1 MRLFVAV
8 LFFSQILL
16 TNAQNLIKH
25 VDPFIGTGGHGHT
38 YPGAAAPFGLM
49 QLSPD
54 TRLDGWDGCSAYH
67 FTDSI
72 VYGFSH
78 THLSGTGVSDYADL
92 LIMPFHPATKK
103 QDSHG
108 RIFSHFSHK
117 REKAEPGYYAVEL
130 DDYQIKTE
138 FTVTERAGIHRY
150 HFAQNRA
157 YLVIDLDHR
166 DRVLDFQFDVIDN
179 QTIRG
184 KRISKA
190 WAEEQHF
197 YFYMQFS
204 EPFKQ
209 DSSTLDGKRLYL
221 DFGNKKALEIKVG
234 ISAVD
239 TDGAKLNLEKE
250 IGTRSFEEIKI
261 KTQNTWENELNKIK
275 IHTPNQDFLTVYYT
289 ALYHSFLNPNVFSDF
304 DGRYRGADMEIHQ
317 TVDRQYTIFSLWD
330 TFRATHPLFTIVQ
343 QARTEEF
350 IRTFLRQFQH
360 SGELP
365 MWELAA
371 NETGCMI
378 GYHSVPVIVDAYMK
392 GLKSFNTDLALE
404 GMLARAYQN
413 KLGIPEF
420 DKHGFIGVE
429 FEHESV
435 SKNLEYAYN
444 DWCIAVFAEQL
455 NRPDIAKKFYERAQ
469 FYKNLYS
476 PKHGFMQ
483 GKVFNIF
490 QEPFD
495 PREVNFNFTEGNSWQ
510 YSFFAPHDIEGM
522 ITLFGGKEAFAAKL
536 DELFISPMETTGRHQ
551 VDITGLVGQYAH
563 GNEPSHHIA
572 FLYNHV
578 GQPHKTQAMTRRLI
592 EEMYTTQPD
601 GLCGNEDCG
610 QMSSWLNLTALGL
623 YSVTPGSTQYQLT
636 APYVDSARIHLEN
649 GKEFRIAAHNLHD
662 LDGSVNPYI
671 QVIMLNGKL
680 HDKLFIEH
688 ADIIAGGRL
697 EFYMGNAP
705 STFGAAN
712 PAYSKIENQPFSIV
726 PFFVAEKR
734 TFHDQICV
742 EIGQVDPNQVV
753 YYTIDGTE
761 PTEKSLRYTKA
772 VCLTNNTT
780 IRARAYTNGVPSKEI
795 STEFFKVPANWK
807 VTLLSKYSPHY
818 SAGGP
823 GALIDKIRGGNDFRT
838 GAWQGYQGTNFGAI
852 VDLGKKQKISRVGG
866 NFFQEIRSWIWMP
879 KNLVVY
885 VSNDGKK
892 WKKVAVITHNV
903 PVDSY
908 ESAAHELIQTIKPVK
923 ARYVKFEAEYF
934 GLIPEWHLSP
944 GEESY
949 IFVDELVV
957 E

>member
-1 MRLFVAV
+1 MRYLLAV
-8 LFFSQILL
+8 FFLGQMVCA
-16 TNAQNLIKH
+16 NAQRLINY

-67 FTDSI
+67 YTDSI

-92 LIMPFHPATKK
+92 LIMPFHPATKN
-103 QDSHG
+103 QDAHG
-108 RIFSHFSHK
+108 RINSHFSHQS
-117 REKAEPGYYAVEL
+117 EKAEPGYYAVEL

-138 FTVTERAGIHRY
+138 LTVTERAGIHRY

-166 DRVLDFQFDVIDN
+166 DKVLDFEFDIVDN
-179 QTIRG
+179 KTIRG

-197 YFYMQFS
+197 YFFMQFS
-204 EPFKQ
+204 SAFKL
-209 DSSTLDGKRLYL
+209 DSTTLDGKRIYL
-221 DFGNKKALEIKVG
+221 DFGQQKDLEIRVG

-239 TDGAKLNLEKE
+239 TQGAQLNLEKE
-250 IGTRSFEEIKI
+250 LSNLSFDEVKS
-261 KTQNTWENELNKIK
+261 KTQNAWEQELRKIQ
-275 IHTPNQDFLTVYYT
+275 IYTPNQDFFTVYYT
-289 ALYHSFLNPNVFSDF
+289 ALYHSFLNPNVFSDV

-330 TFRATHPLFTIVQ
+330 TFRATHPLFTLVQ

-350 IRTFLRQFQH
+350 VRTFLRQYQH
-360 SGELP
+360 GGELP

-378 GYHSVPVIVDAYMK
+378 GYHSIPVIVDAYMK

-404 GMLARAYQN
+404 GMMARANQK

-420 DKHGFIGVE
+420 IKHGFIAVE
-429 FEHESV
+429 AEHESV

-455 NRPDIAKKFYERAQ
+455 GKHKIAKEFYERAQ
-469 FYKNLYS
+469 FYKNLYN

-483 GKVFNIF
+483 GKLFNIF

-510 YSFFAPHDIEGM
+510 YSFFAPHDIDGM
-522 ITLFGGKEAFAAKL
+522 IELFGGREAFAAKL
-536 DELFISPMETTGRHQ
+536 DELFVSPMETTGRHQ

-623 YSVTPGSTQYQLT
+623 YSVTPGSTQYELT
-636 APYVDSARIHLEN
+636 APYVDSARINLEN
-649 GKEFRIAAHNLHD
+649 GKTFTIVAKGLTQENI
-662 LDGSVNPYI
+662 YI
-671 QVIMLNGKL
+671 QRIELNGKI
-680 HDKLFIEH
+680 HDKLYIEH
-688 ADIIAGGRL
+688 ADILAGGRL
-697 EFYMGNAP
+697 EFFMGSTP
-705 STFGAAN
+705 SAFGSAN
-712 PAYSKIENQPFSIV
+712 PAFSRIENQPFSIV
-726 PFFVAEKR
+726 PNFIAEKR

-742 EIGQVDPNQVV
+742 EIAKVDPKQVI
-753 YYTIDGTE
+753 YYTIDGSE
-761 PTEKSLRYTKA
+761 PTEKSLRYDKPI
-772 VCLTNNTT
+772 CLTNNAT
-780 IRARAYTNGVPSKEI
+780 IRARAYHNGVPSKVI
-795 STEFFKVPANWK
+795 ATEFFKVPANWN
-807 VTLLSKYSPHY
+807 VTLLSKYTPHY

-838 GAWQGYQGTNFGAI
+838 GAWQGYQGTNFSAI

-885 VSNDGKK
+885 VSNDGKN
-892 WKKVAVITHNV
+892 WKKVAVMSHNV
-903 PVDSY
+903 PIDSY
-908 ESAAHELIQTIKPVK
+908 ESAAHEMIQSIKPVK

-934 GLIPEWHLSP
+934 GKIPDWHLSP